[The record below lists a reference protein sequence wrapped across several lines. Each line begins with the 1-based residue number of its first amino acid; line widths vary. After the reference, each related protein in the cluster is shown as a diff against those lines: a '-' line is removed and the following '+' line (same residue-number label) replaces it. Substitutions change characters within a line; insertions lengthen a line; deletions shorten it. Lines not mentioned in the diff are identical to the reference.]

1 MNWTIGVDIGG
12 MSIKAGLVD
21 DNGKIIKEC
30 REKTAPNADACI
42 KNLINQINFLLDSNQ
57 LTIKDIS
64 GIGVG
69 CPGAVSPDTGI
80 VDFLPNLGW
89 VNVPLVKKIQ
99 EVFDVPVKIA
109 NDASVAA
116 LAEATYG
123 VAKEYNNCLMFTLGT
138 GVGGGM
144 VLDKKLY
151 DGGYGRGGELGH
163 IVLDINGEP
172 CTCGRRGC
180 VETFVSATALIKQT
194 KRAMLSD
201 KDSAMWRYCDGNI
214 EKVSGKTAF
223 ECAKNGD
230 KTAQKVVDDYVMYL
244 SESIMSFLN
253 VFRPD
258 AFILG
263 GGISLQGKYLTDKV
277 TEYCER
283 FDYGYKSAPKT
294 KILCASLG
302 NDAGIIGASALI
314 KYI

>member
-314 KYI
+314 K

>member
-1 MNWTIGVDIGG
+1 MDWTIGVDIGG

-42 KNLINQINFLLDSNQ
+42 KNLLNQINFLLDSNQ
-57 LTIKDIS
+57 LTIKEIS

-99 EVFDVPVKIA
+99 EVFEVPVKIA

-201 KDSAMWRYCDGNI
+201 KDSAMWRYCEGNI

-314 KYI
+314 K